1 MTSLEAYQLEHTG
14 SKHTHS
20 ERNVIYFHKYNF
32 DISQVDYKEIKEREE
47 IGFSK
52 QQVLAASI
60 VANEFNEGEY
70 IKVNGGEFNFT
81 ETSEGSRYLQQKISN
96 KQIVEGILFLYPHLI
111 QDKHIEAA
119 NNIITELEV
128 DFMFKVLAEDMTE
141 FESNIASILG
151 STTKLDRHYWG
162 TCAYLPTYAVKKV
175 WERQI
180 IDKSEKSVHLNSDR
194 KDGKIYTEIEV
205 LKVNIS
211 QVYGGYNVSAL
222 SVDGNRVS
230 FYSSKEDWRDSAGK
244 SFKIEAKVKSHGTV
258 WKQEHI
264 KETRLNYVKI
274 I

>member
-70 IKVNGGEFNFT
+70 VKVNGGEFNFT
-81 ETSEGSRYLQQKISN
+81 ETSEGSRYLQQKVSN

-180 IDKSEKSVHLNSDR
+180 KDKSENSVHLNSDR

-230 FYSSKEDWRDSAGK
+230 FYSSKEDWRDSEGK

-258 WKQEHI
+258 WKHEEI
-264 KETRLNYVKI
+264 KETRLNYVKVI
-274 I
+274 